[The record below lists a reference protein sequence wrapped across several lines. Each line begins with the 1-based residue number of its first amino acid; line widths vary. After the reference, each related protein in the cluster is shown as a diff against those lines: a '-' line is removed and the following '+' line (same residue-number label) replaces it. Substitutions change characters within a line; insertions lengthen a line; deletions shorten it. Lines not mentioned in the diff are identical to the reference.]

1 MKRVLLTGCAGF
13 IGFHVTQRL
22 LLSGHEVIGID
33 NLNRFYNEGLK
44 PARLEILEK
53 DPGFKFIHADIAD
66 LLAITEV
73 LEKNSSLWWCIWRR
87 RRAYATPW
95 KILISTC

>member
-22 LLSGHEVIGID
+22 LQSGHEVIGID

-44 PARLEILEK
+44 PARLEILKK
-53 DPGFKFIHADIAD
+53 DAEFQVYSCRHCRPPRDYRNF
-66 LLAITEV
+66 
-73 LEKNSSLWWCIWRR
+73 
-87 RRAYATPW
+87 
-95 KILISTC
+95 

>member
-22 LLSGHEVIGID
+22 LQSGHEVIGID

-44 PARLEILEK
+44 PARLEILRQ
-53 DPGFKFIHADIAD
+53 DPGFKFIHADIVD
-66 LLAITEV
+66 LNAVTDIFQ
-73 LEKNSSLWWCIWRR
+73 
-87 RRAYATPW
+87 
-95 KILISTC
+95 